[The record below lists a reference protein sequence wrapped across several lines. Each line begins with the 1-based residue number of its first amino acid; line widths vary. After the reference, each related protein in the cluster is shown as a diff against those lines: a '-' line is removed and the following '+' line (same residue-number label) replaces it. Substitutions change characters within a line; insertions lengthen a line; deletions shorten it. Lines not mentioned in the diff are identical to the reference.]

1 MLSTN
6 WFMSGGEKYFQGQQ
20 IKMGSLMPPFFTA
33 TTKWKLVILKRRI
46 ILSLIS
52 YKCFQKTSPRKQ
64 PNLYKFLFSY
74 LLLHGKLVAYN
85 GDVLCSILWYFSSV
99 FTISAG
105 FSILLVYFIG
115 IVFWTHLYQ
124 YNGNEGSF
132 NLIWSG
138 SLFCWSYVYILCVL
152 DICNQYWNYA
162 FVGRH
167 FLLISFAFQ
176 CCCYLMYRLVKFKCW
191 QNHTG

>member
-6 WFMSGGEKYFQGQQ
+6 WFMSGGEKYYQGQQ
-20 IKMGSLMPPFFTA
+20 TKMGSLRPPFFTA
-33 TTKWKLVILKRRI
+33 TTKWKSVTLQRRI

-52 YKCFQKTSPRKQ
+52 CKCFQKTSPRKR

-74 LLLHGKLVAYN
+74 LFLPGKLVAYD

-99 FTISAG
+99 ITIYAG
-105 FSILLVYFIG
+105 FSTFLVYFIG
-115 IVFWTHLYQ
+115 IMFCKHLYR

-138 SLFCWSYVYILCVL
+138 SLFCWSYVYSVS
-152 DICNQYWNYA
+152 WT
-162 FVGRH
+162 FVP
-167 FLLISFAFQ
+167 
-176 CCCYLMYRLVKFKCW
+176 V
-191 QNHTG
+191 